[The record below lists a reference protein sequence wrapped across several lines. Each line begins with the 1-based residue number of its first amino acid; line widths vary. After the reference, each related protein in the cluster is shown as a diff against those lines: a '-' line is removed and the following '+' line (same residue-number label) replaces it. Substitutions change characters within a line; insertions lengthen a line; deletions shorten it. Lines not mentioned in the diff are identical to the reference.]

1 MDDALIRRFLPRFID
16 TARGRLQRSRAL
28 LDQGEMSDAVDLIT
42 ELHTLAGEAA
52 ILGLRD
58 ISALAHEAETEA
70 AHAAEPGPARGAC
83 ERKLAELETAVAALA
98 ARER

>member
-16 TARGRLQRSRAL
+16 TARGRLSRSREL
-28 LDQGEMSDAVDLIT
+28 LAQGEMSDAVDLIT

-58 ISALAHEAETEA
+58 IAALAQEAETEA
-70 AHAAEPGPARGAC
+70 AHAADPGPPRQAC
-83 ERKLAELETAVAALA
+83 AGKLAELEAAVTALA
-98 ARER
+98 ARQR